1 MAYSRLV
8 STISYNTESFL
19 RKKLDTLIKSGV
31 VIEWFYIKHEK
42 EDVNLKDH
50 FHVLLSL
57 NRRIDALTL
66 KQYFKEPV
74 PDNDKPLGIIDIQT
88 SKLDDWILYGEH
100 FEPYLRSK
108 GVFKEF
114 HYSYDDFKVSDTSAF
129 EHYYNHAHHASKWH
143 QEYIRLKALEVGISP
158 CEMVT
163 QGLVPL
169 NIFSHVK
176 QFNDEQTKHAFK
188 FRTDRIDD
196 LNEEI
201 VRLEELRK
209 KLTEDLN
216 NGILLDEKEN

>member
-19 RKKLDTLIKSGV
+19 RKKLDMLIKSGV
-31 VIEWFYIKHEK
+31 VIEWFYIKHQK
-42 EDVNLKDH
+42 EDAKLKDH
-50 FHVLLSL
+50 FHVLLNL

-66 KQYFKEPV
+66 KEYFKEIV
-74 PDNDKPLGIIDIQT
+74 PDNDKPLSVIDIQT
-88 SKLDDWILYGEH
+88 SKMDDWILYCEH

-108 GVFKEF
+108 GEFKEY
-114 HYSYDDFKVSDTSAF
+114 HYSYDDFKVSDTMAF

-143 QEYIRLKALEVGISP
+143 QDFIRLKALEVGISP

-176 QFNDEQTKHAFK
+176 AFNDDQVKHGYK
-188 FRTDRIDD
+188 FRTSRIDD

-201 VRLEELRK
+201 IRLEELRK

-216 NGILLDEKEN
+216 NGILLNNKGD